1 MGGLND
7 FQGTWQALMVVD
19 DGRKGDA
26 EAVRRTRVNIAGD
39 RYTLHLEDYVFH
51 GVIAGLDPAR
61 RFGPVDFIA
70 EGQGLASRRSLGIYV
85 LEGDEWT
92 VCVAPPGRER
102 PTSFT
107 PRGGDGHWLYLLK
120 RKG

>member
-7 FQGTWQALMVVD
+7 FQGSWQAMLVVD
-19 DGRKGDA
+19 DGRERDA
-26 EAVRRTRVNIAGD
+26 GAVRRTRVDIAGD
-39 RYTLHLEDYVFH
+39 RYTLHLGDYVFH

-61 RFGPVDFIA
+61 RFGPVDFVA
-70 EGQGLASRRSLGIYV
+70 ECQGLVGRRSPGIYV

-92 VCVAPPGRER
+92 VGVAPPGRER
-102 PTSFT
+102 LTSFT
-107 PRGGDGHWLYLLK
+107 PHRGDGHWLYLLK